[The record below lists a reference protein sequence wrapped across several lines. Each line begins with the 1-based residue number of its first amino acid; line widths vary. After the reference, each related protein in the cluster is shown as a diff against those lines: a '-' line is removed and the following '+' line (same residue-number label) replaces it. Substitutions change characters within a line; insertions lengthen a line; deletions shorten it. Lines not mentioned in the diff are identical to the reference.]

1 MNDYTARIFGFE
13 SEQGGNTL
21 LVWLLKENRI
31 TQKTEKR
38 YFFRRLLQQEM
49 QFKNRVFSFRVEI
62 IFFQRALK
70 VTLITL

>member
-21 LVWLLKENRI
+21 LLSQKKTASRK
-31 TQKTEKR
+31 KTEKR